1 MTQLSGSAT
10 PLRNQRRRDQH
21 HGLWGFWYD
30 EFIRSIII
38 QALVFGTV
46 VLVFGFFAKN
56 AIDNMNRVGITSGF
70 DFLSRSANFA
80 IGESMFEYQSS
91 DSYGHAVLVGLAN
104 TIKVSLLG
112 CVFATLIGTVL
123 GVMRLSTNPLLRGLV
138 QAYVET
144 IRNIPLLLQLFF
156 WYAIILNLFPGP
168 RAALN
173 PLPGT
178 FLSNRGIVVPALT
191 WSNGWLWFA
200 GFVLAAGG
208 LFAVYLVNRRHRE
221 STGQQRRSWPINLVL
236 LLGVPATLL
245 LSGQWIGLELPAL
258 AGFNFKGGATLSPE
272 FAALLTGLTLYSA
285 ALISEIVRSG
295 IQSVSHGQREAAYS
309 VGLSWTQTMRLVIL
323 PQALRVVVPPITS
336 IYLALTKNSSLAVAI
351 GYPDLVSVV
360 NTTMNQTGQAV
371 ENIAIL
377 MSAYLTLSIGISLFM
392 NWYNA
397 HVAIRE
403 N

>member
-1 MTQLSGSAT
+1 MTQLTGSAT
-10 PLRNQRRRDQH
+10 PLRNKTRRDQR
-21 HGLWGFWYD
+21 HGHWGFWYD
-30 EFIRSIII
+30 ELIRSLII

-138 QAYVET
+138 QSYVET

-168 RAALN
+168 RVALN

-200 GFVLAAGG
+200 GFALVAGG

-221 STGQQRRSWPINLVL
+221 RTGQQRRSWPINLTL
-236 LLGVPATLL
+236 LLGVPAALL

-295 IQSVSHGQREAAYS
+295 IQSVSAGQREAAYS
-309 VGLSWTQTMRLVIL
+309 VGLSWSQTMRLVIL